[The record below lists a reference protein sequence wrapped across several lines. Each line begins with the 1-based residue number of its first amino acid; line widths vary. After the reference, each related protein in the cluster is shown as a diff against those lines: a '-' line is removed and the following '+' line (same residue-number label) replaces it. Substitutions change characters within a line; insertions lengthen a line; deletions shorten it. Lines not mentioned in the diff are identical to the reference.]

1 MKVHTSGAQRL
12 KALKLHREDPKS
24 NYAPRYS
31 ISRWK
36 KQEEDLLKRP
46 AQELRSKNYF
56 LKKEDDTRLIGV
68 FPIQQLKT
76 LKKLVK
82 RRCKGKP
89 VSTKWIQN
97 AFFITCKQDLQP
109 GFDPSNTSQFGSKWC
124 QNYKRRQGL
133 SVRRRTNKK
142 KTSVFERL
150 DKIHGY
156 HAYCQHDMAFAEI
169 SSEEEESSA
178 EEAESSSEESSS

>member
-1 MKVHTSGAQRL
+1 MIAWIYNKVPHNCNTSKKGIFPLFPL
-12 KALKLHREDPKS
+12 KYTKLPEKAGGRSFETTCTGTALE
-24 NYAPRYS
+24 
-31 ISRWK
+31 
-36 KQEEDLLKRP
+36 
-46 AQELRSKNYF
+46 NYF
-56 LKKEDDTRLIGV
+56 LKKEDDTRLTGV

-82 RRCKGKP
+82 RRCIGKP

-97 AFFITCKQDLQP
+97 DFFITCKQDLPP

-150 DKIHGY
+150 HKIHGY
-156 HAYCQHDMAFAEI
+156 HGYCQYDMAFAEI
-169 SSEEEESSA
+169 SSEEEESSS